1 MWSERQYKKS
11 VSLAFIHFKVGRKG
25 NINTAVFFS
34 YLMGY
39 YKAYNE
45 IRAQEVSI
53 YYGKL
58 F

>member
-39 YKAYNE
+39 YKACNE
-45 IRAQEVSI
+45 IRAQEV
-53 YYGKL
+53 
-58 F
+58 